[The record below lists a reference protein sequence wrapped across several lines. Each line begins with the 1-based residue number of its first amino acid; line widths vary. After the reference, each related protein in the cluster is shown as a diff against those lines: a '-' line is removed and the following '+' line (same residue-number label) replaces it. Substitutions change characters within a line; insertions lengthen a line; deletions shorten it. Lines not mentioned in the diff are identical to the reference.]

1 MGERNSVSLLKLI
14 LGALSAIF
22 GWLTK
27 TGRTPEQKEEQAIR
41 KQSAENHKKIDD
53 LIDKP

>member
-1 MGERNSVSLLKLI
+1 MSLLKLI

-53 LIDKP
+53 LVDGGKKP